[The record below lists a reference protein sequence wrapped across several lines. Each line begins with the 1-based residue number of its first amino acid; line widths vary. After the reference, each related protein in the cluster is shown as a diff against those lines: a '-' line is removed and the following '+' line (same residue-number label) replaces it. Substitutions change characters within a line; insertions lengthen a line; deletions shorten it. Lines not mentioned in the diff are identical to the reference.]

1 MDSQKDATEN
11 LGSSRCSTASNLAFE
26 DGFEGSPSELW
37 RVESKRWLRP
47 GRKEITH
54 INWFATK
61 EQAEKHADWINDG
74 RGRVI
79 SIYRY
84 CRFSN

>member
-1 MDSQKDATEN
+1 MTQPRDA
-11 LGSSRCSTASNLAFE
+11 GRDFDASHCSSASNLAFE
-26 DGFEGSPSELW
+26 DGFEGAPVELW
-37 RVESKRWLRP
+37 RVEAKRWLRP

-61 EQAEKHADWINDG
+61 EQAEKHAAWINDG

-79 SIYRY
+79 SLYRY